1 MFPFGIDGAAKI
13 PQMSHPPSVAGEFV
27 MYGAIAMAGQGDGE
41 KVGTRIRLDGA
52 DRGLPDRLANR

>member
-1 MFPFGIDGAAKI
+1 M
-13 PQMSHPPSVAGEFV
+13 H
-27 MYGAIAMAGQGDGE
+27 GAIAMAGYGDGE